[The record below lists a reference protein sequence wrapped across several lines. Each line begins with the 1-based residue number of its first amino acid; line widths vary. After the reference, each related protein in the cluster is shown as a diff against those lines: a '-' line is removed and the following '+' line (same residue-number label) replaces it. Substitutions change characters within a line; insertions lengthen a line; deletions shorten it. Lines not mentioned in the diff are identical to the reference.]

1 MLSFYVLAILS
12 FVASVRADNPPCPPL
27 GPNFP
32 LPTSISACPIVA
44 AGIQDLQKQ
53 LESSIATGNSS
64 NGPTTPDTTS
74 FSIGLFSVE
83 NANSSDPF
91 LWQFHHSAPS
101 LSNSTQG
108 VKNVDEN
115 SVYRIGTLSQMFTVY
130 AFLIAAGEEHWDES
144 VTKWVPELANASEI
158 LNDQSKYVDWNAVTL
173 GDLAGHLSGIA
184 RDCKFP
190 QRVRVILADS
200 MV

>member
-1 MLSFYVLAILS
+1 M
-12 FVASVRADNPPCPPL
+12 
-27 GPNFP
+27 
-32 LPTSISACPIVA
+32 
-44 AGIQDLQKQ
+44 
-53 LESSIATGNSS
+53 
-64 NGPTTPDTTS
+64 
-74 FSIGLFSVE
+74 
-83 NANSSDPF
+83 
-91 LWQFHHSAPS
+91 
-101 LSNSTQG
+101 
-108 VKNVDEN
+108 DEN